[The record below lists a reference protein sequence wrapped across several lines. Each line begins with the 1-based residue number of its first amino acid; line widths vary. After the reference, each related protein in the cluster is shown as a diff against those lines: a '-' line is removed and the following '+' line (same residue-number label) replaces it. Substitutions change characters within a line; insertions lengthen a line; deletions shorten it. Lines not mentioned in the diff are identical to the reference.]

1 MSSVNDQVTD
11 SVSQIHTLLTGGAP
25 SQAMGMLDVA
35 GTETLGMTMF
45 NAVTA
50 QQNSQTSAG
59 AALNASCAKILKTE
73 IAPPPPSKS
82 KEELK
87 LELQKLEIEEEKLV
101 SSLACQ
107 TIVELRKTN
116 KLITQTSIAEAFKSA
131 CHDVEKGIKDEQKPL
146 FVLAKKNLQTKINKI
161 V

>member
-59 AALNASCAKILKTE
+59 AALNASCARILKTE
-73 IAPPPPSKS
+73 TAAPPPKT
-82 KEELK
+82 KEALELELK
-87 LELQKLEIEEEKLV
+87 TMQLAEEKLKSAV
-101 SSLACQ
+101 EFAL
-107 TIVELRKTN
+107 IKELRMSN
-116 KLITQTSIAEAFKSA
+116 KSITKSLIDEA
-131 CHDVEKGIKDEQKPL
+131 
-146 FVLAKKNLQTKINKI
+146 LAKAVDEVAKNIEASEKALLENIAKELKTKFDNL

>member
-11 SVSQIHTLLTGGAP
+11 SVSQIHSLLTGGAP

-59 AALNASCAKILKTE
+59 AALNASCARILKTE
-73 IAPPPPSKS
+73 TVTPPPKS
-82 KEELK
+82 KEALELELK
-87 LELQKLEIEEEKLV
+87 KIQLAEAQLKSEVEFELIK
-101 SSLACQ
+101 
-107 TIVELRKTN
+107 ELRKSNSSIT
-116 KLITQTSIAEAFKSA
+116 KTLIDDSLTKAVTE
-131 CHDVEKGIKDEQKPL
+131 VEKSVEESEKPL
-146 FVLAKKNLQTKINKI
+146 LNNIEKELKAKFNTL